1 MERLAHWFGWMAA
14 PIVAGALV
22 IACSPA
28 AAPAPA
34 KPSGDSGTGP
44 PTALPE
50 LAVYQGADRQQLIE
64 AGARKEGKLTW
75 YTSLA
80 GDIIDRLLGGFKE
93 KYPFIQTDVFR
104 GAENEL
110 LTRITQ
116 EAQAGQHS
124 FDVMES
130 QYTPVRILFD
140 AKLLTPYYSSSL
152 ADIPADFKTVVGN
165 NAVNSATVRIS
176 YISFGYNTS
185 LLPESAVPKT
195 QDDLMSPA
203 LAGKLALAGSSTG
216 HRWIGAVLEARGNDA
231 GRKWLTDFAAN
242 QKPVVQQV
250 SGKALLD
257 LIAKGELVASPTIFE
272 DHVSIASESKA
283 PVKWVPI
290 EPVTANIGQGAL
302 AAHAPHPNAALL
314 FLDYLLGDGQKVLKA
329 SGYSTAKDNVHFKWW
344 SPELGKTADQN
355 EKDAKLWN
363 SLFTATFRT

>member
-1 MERLAHWFGWMAA
+1 M
-14 PIVAGALV
+14 
-22 IACSPA
+22 ACSPA
-28 AAPAPA
+28 ATPAPP
-34 KPSGDSGTGP
+34 KPAGGSGP
-44 PTALPE
+44 PAALPD
-50 LAVYQGADRQQLIE
+50 LATYQAADRQQMLE

-80 GDIIDRLLGGFKE
+80 GDIIDRLLEGFKQ
-93 KYPFIQTDVFR
+93 KYPFLQTDLFR

-140 AKLLTPYYSSSL
+140 AKLLTAYYSPAL
-152 ADIPADFKTVVGN
+152 ADIPADFKTVVAN

-176 YISFGYNTS
+176 YVSFGYNTS

-203 LAGKLALAGSSTG
+203 LTGKLALAGSTTG
-216 HRWIGAVLEARGNDA
+216 HRWIGGVLEARGNDV
-231 GRKWLTDFAAN
+231 GRTWLSDFATK

-257 LIAKGELVASPTIFE
+257 LIAKGEVVASPTIFE
-272 DHVSIASESKA
+272 DHVNLAQETKA
-283 PVKWVPI
+283 PVKWVPL
-290 EPVTANIGQGAL
+290 EPVIANIGQGAL

-314 FLDYLLGDGQKVLKA
+314 FLDYLLGDGQKVLKS
-329 SGYSTAKDNVHFKWW
+329 SGYSTAKDKVTFKWW